1 MGMDLITLE
10 VLRHK
15 FDVIADEMEIALL
28 KSAYSSIVKEG
39 MDASSAL
46 FTTGGETIAQAA
58 SIPMH
63 LGSLVPARQDTCDRC
78 VTVLMARG
86 AMGAAGRGKV
96 TRMQV

>member
-39 MDASSAL
+39 MDASSNSNFGFPL
-46 FTTGGETIAQAA
+46 D
-58 SIPMH
+58 S
-63 LGSLVPARQDTCDRC
+63 
-78 VTVLMARG
+78 
-86 AMGAAGRGKV
+86 
-96 TRMQV
+96 

>member
-15 FDVIADEMEIALL
+15 FGVIADEMEMARL

-46 FTTGGETIAQAA
+46 FTTDGETMAQAA
-58 SIPMH
+58 SPWTMTR
-63 LGSLVPARQDTCDRC
+63 GSNHTHESVKREGTS
-78 VTVLMARG
+78 
-86 AMGAAGRGKV
+86 GKG
-96 TRMQV
+96 